1 MNPISTVLP
10 FVLLRQVSV
19 SEPRSDLRWEIA
31 ALTVGVVILSFGLS
45 GLAFFFLRRKTGD
58 RSLLFFSLFALLY
71 AIRLIFRQTLF
82 ESTVAAPAGFWNY
95 SELVIDN
102 YIVLPLTLFFIEI
115 VQGWWKTALR
125 WVLAVQVVSET
136 ARFLLQIFGLAARPR
151 EIVYHALII
160 AYCSVLFIYPFWLA
174 RRGQPVQRELRVVW
188 AGLAVFGLFVI
199 YSNALGLAQ
208 VRGANLEP
216 IGLLALVGC
225 LGYVAASRTFSN
237 EQHLTSLKKE
247 LEIARQIQS
256 AILPQ
261 QVPSVQGL
269 DIAAQ
274 YLPMTAVAG
283 DFYDFLLLDENRVGI
298 LVADVT
304 GHGVPAALIASML
317 KSALGAQ
324 SGHAA
329 DPARVLA
336 GLNRALCGKFE
347 AHFVTAAY
355 LFVDAERR
363 MARYAGAGHPPLL
376 LGRARSLAPDLG
388 GNSPDGG
395 KLRTF
400 REIESN
406 GLLLGISQ
414 DAAYPAVE
422 LPFGPGDRCVLY
434 TDGVT
439 EAKNAAQEEFG
450 ATRFRSFLEAQ
461 GSLAVG
467 QLIAASLA
475 EVELWSGRG
484 QSAAREDDITVVA
497 VDFKQR
503 N

>member
-1 MNPISTVLP
+1 MNLIPTLLH
-10 FVLLRQVSV
+10 FVLLGQISV
-19 SEPRSDLRWEIA
+19 WQAQSALRWQVA
-31 ALTVGVVILSFGLS
+31 GLTVGVLILASGLI
-45 GLAFFFLRRKTGD
+45 GLAFFLLRRKTGD
-58 RSLLFFSLFALLY
+58 RSLLFFGLFALLY
-71 AIRLIFRQTLF
+71 GIRLIFRQTLF
-82 ESTVAAPAGFWNY
+82 RSTVPAPARFWNY
-95 SELVIDN
+95 SELVVDN

-136 ARFLLQIFGLAARPR
+136 ARLLLQIFGIAARPR
-151 EIVYHALII
+151 EIAYHSLII

-174 RRGQPVQRELRVVW
+174 RRRQPMQRELRVVW

-208 VRGANLEP
+208 LRGDNLEP
-216 IGLLALVGC
+216 IGFLALIGC
-225 LGYVAASRTFSN
+225 LGYVAASRTYSN

-256 AILPQ
+256 AILPRE
-261 QVPSVQGL
+261 VPSVQGL

-274 YLPMTAVAG
+274 YVPMTAVAG
-283 DFYDFLLLDENRVGI
+283 DFYDFLVIDENRVGI

-329 DPARVLA
+329 EPARVLT

-347 AHFVTAAY
+347 EHFVTAAY
-355 LFVDAERR
+355 LFVDAGRH
-363 MARYAGAGHPPLL
+363 MAHYAGAGHPPLL
-376 LGRARSLAPDLG
+376 LGRARSLERDLG
-388 GNSPDGG
+388 SNSADGG

-406 GLLLGISQ
+406 GLLLGISAE
-414 DAAYPAVE
+414 AAYPAVE

-434 TDGVT
+434 TDGVI

-461 GSLAVG
+461 GSLAAG

-484 QSAAREDDITVVA
+484 QSGAREDDITVVA